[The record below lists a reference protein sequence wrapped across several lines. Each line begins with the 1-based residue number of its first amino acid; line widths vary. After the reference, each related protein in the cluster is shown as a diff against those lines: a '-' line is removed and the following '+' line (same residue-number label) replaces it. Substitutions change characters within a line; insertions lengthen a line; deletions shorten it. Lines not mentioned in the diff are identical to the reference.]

1 MCVFTGHDYWMVSLQ
16 KIIHSIP
23 CYCIS
28 YYQMND
34 WELKL
39 AIQLTTTNNV
49 RQRGEIIFN

>member
-1 MCVFTGHDYWMVSLQ
+1 MCVFTRHDYWMVSLQ

-39 AIQLTTTNNV
+39 AIQLTTTKNV
-49 RQRGEIIFN
+49 ATKRLNHI